1 MEIFLLRL
9 LSCFLMSAAF
19 GILCRIPQSAL
30 LWSGA
35 GGALCWAV
43 MYAVSQAGGKLVAA
57 VSFGSLALG
66 LAAEWLAR
74 RTHKPATIYIVT
86 GFIPLVPGAE
96 AYHTMR
102 LLVEGTYAEAGSMAV
117 RMLLIAGAIAFG
129 LFLSSALI
137 RMLRRSGKGAGKH
150 AAV

>member
-1 MEIFLLRL
+1 M
-9 LSCFLMSAAF
+9 LSH
-19 GILCRIPQSAL
+19 P
-30 LWSGA
+30 
-35 GGALCWAV
+35 V
-43 MYAVSQAGGKLVAA
+43 
-57 VSFGSLALG
+57 
-66 LAAEWLAR
+66 
-74 RTHKPATIYIVT
+74 
-86 GFIPLVPGAE
+86 VPGAE